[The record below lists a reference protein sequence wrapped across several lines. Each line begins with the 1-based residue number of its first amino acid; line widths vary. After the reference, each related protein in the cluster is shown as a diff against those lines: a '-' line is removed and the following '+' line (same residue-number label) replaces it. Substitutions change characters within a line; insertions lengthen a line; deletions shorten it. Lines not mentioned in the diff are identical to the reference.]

1 MVRARAGLAGRGKRG
16 AMMASS
22 TVQAMLLTKK
32 TTPTIPAIDAAR
44 CAAELLIRISPPP
57 TVKLMMARAT

>member
-1 MVRARAGLAGRGKRG
+1 MVRARVGLAGRGKRG

-22 TVQAMLLTKK
+22 TVQATLLTKK
-32 TTPTIPAIDAAR
+32 TTPTIPAIEVAR

-57 TVKLMMARAT
+57 IVKLMMARAT